1 MNEAELL
8 FTDILNYDRHR
19 LYTDKNI
26 LLDKGKRQL
35 ISQALRR
42 RINGE
47 PIQYIIGKAQFLGL
61 EFKVNKDV
69 LIPRPETEI
78 LVETAIKLGQ
88 GSRVVGDRLKILDIG
103 TGCGCIAISL
113 AKFLSN
119 AEIYAIDVS
128 IKSLKIAE
136 ENTKLNNVNIKF
148 MQGDLFNTYNLQPTT
163 YNLIVSNP
171 PYIPTAEINKLQPEI
186 RYEPRIALDG
196 GEDGLDFYRR
206 LIQKSPPYLKPA
218 GFLILEIG
226 DKQKEAIEK
235 IFQKDD
241 IFEIIDIVQDY
252 NNIDRV
258 IVARHP
264 TLKDGSVS
272 AYCGR
277 KNQDG

>member
-88 GSRVVGDRLKILDIG
+88 GSRVIGDRLKILDIG

-148 MQGDLFNTYNLQPTT
+148 MQGDLFNTYNPRPTT

-258 IVARHP
+258 IVA
-264 TLKDGSVS
+264 K
-272 AYCGR
+272 R
-277 KNQDG
+277 K